1 MNTPPKKSTL
11 SAELI
16 VGLFV
21 ALVFA
26 GLFVF
31 TVVISGSALF
41 RKNDFTISVVLPD
54 AMGLRR
60 NDPVIARGTSV
71 GIVEDVTF
79 KRDGV
84 HVVAKL
90 NAPVVFYEGY
100 TITVGTTSILGGRQ
114 LLLTEG
120 NPNGAQVADVM
131 SLTGIAPANMMD
143 DATAAISDLRS
154 FLAGDFLANL
164 DTISSN
170 IVNITARLDQ
180 GEGTLGKL
188 LSADSTLYDNLNAAI
203 ENIATIADRIEK
215 GEGTLGHL
223 LSSDTTLY
231 DNLNDTIEDFAAI
244 LDRVEKGEGL
254 IGKLLSSDSTLYDN
268 LDSAV
273 TDIATVAR
281 RIEQGE
287 GTLGKLLSSDT
298 ELYDNLNSTL
308 ADIAAIA
315 RRLEQGEGTLGK
327 LLTDPGLYDNV
338 NGAVT
343 DVREYMDDMRETT
356 PVSTF
361 SSFIFGAF

>member
-1 MNTPPKKSTL
+1 
-11 SAELI
+11 
-16 VGLFV
+16 
-21 ALVFA
+21 
-26 GLFVF
+26 
-31 TVVISGSALF
+31 
-41 RKNDFTISVVLPD
+41 
-54 AMGLRR
+54 MGLRR

-84 HVVAKL
+84 HVIAKL
-90 NAPVVFYEGY
+90 SAPVVFYEGY

-120 NPNGAQVADVM
+120 NPNGSQIPDVM

-143 DATAAISDLRS
+143 DATAAISDLRA

-170 IVNITARLDQ
+170 IANITVRLEQ

-188 LSADSTLYDNLNAAI
+188 LSADSALYDNLNTAV
-203 ENIATIADRIEK
+203 ENIAAIADRVEK
-215 GEGTLGHL
+215 GEGTLGKL
-223 LSSDTTLY
+223 LSPDTELYDNLNDTIADISKIARRLEQGESTLGKLLSEDTTLY
-231 DNLNDTIEDFAAI
+231 DNLNTTVA
-244 LDRVEKGEGL
+244 
-254 IGKLLSSDSTLYDN
+254 
-268 LDSAV
+268 
-273 TDIATVAR
+273 DIATIAKR
-281 RIEQGE
+281 LEQGE
-287 GTLGKLLSSDT
+287 GTLGKLLSPDT
-298 ELYDNLNSTL
+298 ELYDNLNATL
-308 ADIAAIA
+308 TDIATIA

-338 NGAVT
+338 NGTFT
-343 DVREYMDDMRETT
+343 DVREYLDDIRETT